1 MKARNVKSDA
11 VCYNSAVSACVKG
24 KQLDRALSLV
34 NEMRALGFEP
44 TGKARLDAE
53 TDADFDPTRRMDA
66 QRGKQLRYLRMM
78 KTRAD
83 VERSLDEL
91 GTLSNVKEY
100 SMAISAWGRAGEH
113 ERAFAVL
120 EEMEARGVSP
130 NAVSF
135 GAAISACKPRGLWEK
150 ALALLEEATS
160 RGLEPDVIAYSS
172 AISVCETA
180 GQWERAVSLLYEMPR
195 RGLQQVTWQQVLW
208 DRWVV
213 CLAKNR
219 GIILRK

>member
-1 MKARNVKSDA
+1 
-11 VCYNSAVSACVKG
+11 
-24 KQLDRALSLV
+24 
-34 NEMRALGFEP
+34 
-44 TGKARLDAE
+44 
-53 TDADFDPTRRMDA
+53 MDA

-172 AISVCETA
+172 AIGASSC
-180 GQWERAVSLLYEMPR
+180 SCR
-195 RGLQQVTWQQVLW
+195 RYL
-208 DRWVV
+208 
-213 CLAKNR
+213 
-219 GIILRK
+219 

>member
-1 MKARNVKSDA
+1 MALCFGSNLFSYNSAIAACSGATTRAEPERALSLLETMRERGVEPNLISYGSAIAACDKAGLWERAVSLLDEMKARNVKSDA

-91 GTLSNVKEY
+91 GALSNVKEY
-100 SMAISAWGRAGEH
+100 SMAISA
-113 ERAFAVL
+113 
-120 EEMEARGVSP
+120 
-130 NAVSF
+130 
-135 GAAISACKPRGLWEK
+135 
-150 ALALLEEATS
+150 
-160 RGLEPDVIAYSS
+160 
-172 AISVCETA
+172 
-180 GQWERAVSLLYEMPR
+180 
-195 RGLQQVTWQQVLW
+195 
-208 DRWVV
+208 
-213 CLAKNR
+213 
-219 GIILRK
+219 